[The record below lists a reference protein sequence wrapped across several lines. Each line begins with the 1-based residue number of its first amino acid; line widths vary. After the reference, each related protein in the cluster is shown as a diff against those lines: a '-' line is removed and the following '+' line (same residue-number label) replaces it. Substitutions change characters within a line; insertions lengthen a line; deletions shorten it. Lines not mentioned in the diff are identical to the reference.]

1 MSESIL
7 AILDRESIR
16 LMDGRYST
24 GFANMEDLQ
33 KLIDMGGYVEVYENQ
48 GVKFVRK
55 HIVPSRPTKHALDG
69 LKQSRNKSRKL
80 SRSKS
85 LASKSASSRRK

>member
-16 LMDGRYST
+16 LIDGRYST

-33 KLIDMGGYVEVYENQ
+33 KLIDMGGYVEVYDNQ
-48 GVKFVRK
+48 GMEFVRK
-55 HIVPSRPTKHALDG
+55 HIVPAAQPRVQPTSG
-69 LKQSRNKSRKL
+69 G
-80 SRSKS
+80 RSKNKGQVK
-85 LASKSASSRRK
+85 AATRG